1 MVSTGRKFSCGV
13 LVNGTAACW
22 GQQNAAYGM
31 TTPPEGETFVQLSSG
46 YMHSCGVTTD
56 GKTMCW
62 GQNTGGQA
70 TAPKEFVAA

>member
-1 MVSTGRKFSCGV
+1 
-13 LVNGTAACW
+13 
-22 GQQNAAYGM
+22 M